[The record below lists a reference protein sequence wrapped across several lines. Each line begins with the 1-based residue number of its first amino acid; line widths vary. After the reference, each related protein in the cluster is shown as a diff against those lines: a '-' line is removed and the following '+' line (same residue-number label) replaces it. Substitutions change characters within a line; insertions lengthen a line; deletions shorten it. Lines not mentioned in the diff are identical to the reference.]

1 MQAWLMDPFRD
12 DCAVAPR
19 HTSLLSKL
27 AGSASGTCIKTHGQ
41 GMHPPEQSH
50 MHHVVLGVQERS
62 LSASSEWRRQIQ
74 AVDQQILS
82 TLREQISGGFDEAAY
97 GDRMG
102 FASLKR

>member
-1 MQAWLMDPFRD
+1 MTL
-12 DCAVAPR
+12 
-19 HTSLLSKL
+19 
-27 AGSASGTCIKTHGQ
+27 
-41 GMHPPEQSH
+41 
-50 MHHVVLGVQERS
+50 VLGVQERS

-74 AVDQQILS
+74 AVDHQILS